1 MKHFTSVNDAG
12 DIDRLVLEAL
22 MVKKYPFAD
31 KELGKNK
38 TLGLI
43 FLNPSLRTRLSTQRA
58 AQNLGMDVIVMNL
71 DKEGWSIETKDGVVM
86 DGSAAEHIKE
96 AAGVIGQYC
105 DIIGVRSFPK
115 FQNREEDYSNE
126 VLNKFIQY
134 AGVPVISLESATLHP
149 FQSLAD
155 LITITELRP
164 QHSLPKKC
172 KVVLTWAP
180 HPKILP
186 QAVPNSFSEWMLRAN
201 VDFVITHPEGY
212 ELDSRF
218 TTLPNGEGR
227 GGTAKIIYNQDEAL
241 KGADFVYAKNWS
253 SYKEYGKILSQDK
266 NWTITNKKMA
276 LTNNGKFMHCL
287 PVRRNMVVADE
298 VLDGPASIVLHQ
310 AKNRIYSAQVV
321 LKKILQTMSS
331 SQRG

>member
-1 MKHFTSVNDAG
+1 MKKFTSVNDVEH
-12 DIDRLVLEAL
+12 IDQLVLEAL
-22 MVKKYPFAD
+22 IEKKFPFAN

-96 AAGVIGQYC
+96 AAAVIGQYC
-105 DIIGVRSFPK
+105 EIIGVRSFPK
-115 FQNREEDYSNE
+115 LLNREEDYSNE

-134 AGVPVISLESATLHP
+134 AGVPVVSLESATLHP

-155 LITITELRP
+155 LITITEIWNQKP
-164 QHSLPKKC
+164 VTSNKKP
-172 KVVLTWAP
+172 KVVLSWAP

-186 QAVPNSFSEWMLRAN
+186 QAVPNSFAEWMTKTDF
-201 VDFVITHPEGY
+201 DFVITHPQGY
-212 ELDSRF
+212 ELAEQF
-218 TTLPNGEGR
+218 TKGAN
-227 GGTAKIIYNQDEAL
+227 IVYNQDEAF
-241 KGADFVYAKNWS
+241 KGADFIYAKNWS

-276 LTNNGKFMHCL
+276 LTNNAKFMHCL

-298 VLDGPASIVLHQ
+298 VLDGPHSVVIRQ
-310 AKNRIYSAQVV
+310 AQNRIYSAQVI
-321 LKKILQTMSS
+321 LKKILQTL
-331 SQRG
+331 

>member
-1 MKHFTSVNDAG
+1 MKKFTSVNDVSNVNQ
-12 DIDRLVLEAL
+12 LVLEAL
-22 MVKKYPFAD
+22 IEKRFPFAN

-96 AAGVIGQYC
+96 ATAVIGQYC
-105 DIIGVRSFPK
+105 DIVGVRSFPK
-115 FQNREEDYSNE
+115 FQNREDDYNNE
-126 VLNKFIQY
+126 VLNSFIKY
-134 AGVPVISLESATLHP
+134 SGVPVVSLESATLHP

-155 LITITELRP
+155 LITITEIWNSKP
-164 QHSLPKKC
+164 QTINRKP

-180 HPKILP
+180 HPKVLP
-186 QAVPNSFSEWMLRAN
+186 QAVPNSFSEWMLKM
-201 VDFVITHPEGY
+201 DFEFIITHPQGY
-212 ELDSRF
+212 ELAEEF
-218 TTLPNGEGR
+218 TR
-227 GGTAKIIYNQDEAL
+227 GSKIVYNQDEAL
-241 KGADFVYAKNWS
+241 KGADFVYTKNWS
-253 SYKEYGKILSQDK
+253 SYREYGKILLQDP

-287 PVRRNMVVADE
+287 PVRRNVVVADE
-298 VLDGPASIVLHQ
+298 VLDGPNSVVLQQ

-321 LKKILQTMSS
+321 LKKMLQSL
-331 SQRG
+331 

>member
-1 MKHFTSVNDAG
+1 MKKFTSVNDVSNVNQ
-12 DIDRLVLEAL
+12 LVLEAL
-22 MVKKYPFAD
+22 IEKRFPFAN

-86 DGSAAEHIKE
+86 DGTAAEHIKE
-96 AAGVIGQYC
+96 ATAVIGQYC

-115 FQNREEDYSNE
+115 FQNREDDYNNE
-126 VLNKFIQY
+126 VLNSFIKY
-134 AGVPVISLESATLHP
+134 SGVPVVSLESATLHP

-155 LITITELRP
+155 LITITEIWNSKP
-164 QHSLPKKC
+164 QTINRKP

-180 HPKILP
+180 HPKVLP
-186 QAVPNSFSEWMLRAN
+186 QAVPNSFSEWMLKMAPIGIG
-201 VDFVITHPEGY
+201 VDFVITHPQGY
-212 ELDSRF
+212 ELSEEF
-218 TTLPNGEGR
+218 TR
-227 GGTAKIIYNQDEAL
+227 GAKIIYNQDEAL
-241 KGADFVYAKNWS
+241 KGADFVYTKNWS
-253 SYKEYGKILSQDK
+253 SYREYGKILLQDP

-287 PVRRNMVVADE
+287 PVRRNVVVADE
-298 VLDGPASIVLHQ
+298 VLDGQNSIVLQQ
-310 AKNRIYSAQVV
+310 AKNRIYSAQVI
-321 LKKILQTMSS
+321 LKKILQTSK
-331 SQRG
+331 

>member
-1 MKHFTSVNDAG
+1 MKKFTSVKDAG
-12 DIDRLVLEAL
+12 DINSLVLEAL
-22 MVKKYPFAD
+22 VEKKFPFAN

-71 DKEGWSIETKDGVVM
+71 DKEGWSIETKEGVVM

-96 AAGVIGQYC
+96 AAAVIGQYC

-115 FQNREEDYSNE
+115 LQNREEDYSDE

-134 AGVPVISLESATLHP
+134 AGVPVVSLESATLHP

-155 LITITELRP
+155 LITITEVWNSQPRTPNLKP
-164 QHSLPKKC
+164 

-180 HPKILP
+180 HPKTLP
-186 QAVPNSFSEWMLRAN
+186 QAVPNSFAEWMLKT
-201 VDFVITHPEGY
+201 DFDFTITHPKGY
-212 ELDSRF
+212 ELNEQF
-218 TTLPNGEGR
+218 TKG
-227 GGTAKIIYNQDEAL
+227 AKINYNQDEAL
-241 KGADFVYAKNWS
+241 KGADFVYTKNWS
-253 SYKEYGKILSQDK
+253 SFNEYGKILSQDK
-266 NWTITNKKMA
+266 NWMITNKKMS
-276 LTNNGKFMHCL
+276 LTNNAKFMHCL
-287 PVRRNMVVADE
+287 PVRRNVVVADE
-298 VLDGPASIVLHQ
+298 VLDGPSSVVLQQ

-321 LKKILQTMSS
+321 LKKILQSL
-331 SQRG
+331 